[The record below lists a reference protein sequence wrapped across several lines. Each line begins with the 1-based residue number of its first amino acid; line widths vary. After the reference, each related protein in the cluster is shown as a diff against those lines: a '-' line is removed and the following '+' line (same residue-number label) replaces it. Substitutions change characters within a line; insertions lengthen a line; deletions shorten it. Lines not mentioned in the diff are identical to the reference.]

1 MRDPA
6 LASVYVDYFNETH
19 GMVRDTMRRFVNE
32 AVKPHIDA
40 WEEAGAF
47 PREIYPQAGQPG
59 LAEHRPSDRVWR
71 LGRQDVFLKVAAS
84 ELMRS
89 GSGGFVASL
98 GSLDIGLPPAGLAH
112 GLGGAQGTHRAAGA
126 RGREDHR
133 PGHHRAQ
140 RRLGC
145 GQPHPRG
152 ATATTTWSTAP
163 RPSSPRARADYYTVA
178 VRTGEAGFG
187 GVSLLLIEKGTPGFT
202 VGRKLKKMGWWA
214 SDTAELF
221 FQDCRVPAE
230 NLLGPE
236 NSGFFTI
243 MANFQAERLSLAIMA
258 YMTAQLALEQCLAY
272 VKERTTFGKPLS
284 KHQVIRHKLAEMA
297 TQVNVAREYT
307 YRCAA
312 RMQAGESA
320 IAEVSMAK
328 NFATSVSTMVT
339 DEAVQIFG
347 GMGYMRE
354 SLVERLYRDNRILSI
369 GGGTHEIMNEIISE
383 ATGVVTDMAMP
394 PLLSGLRVLD
404 LTRNLPGRLP
414 RACWPTW
421 APPSSRWSR
430 PRVTRRGR
438 WRRCSRRSTT
448 ARNAAASTSAAAPTS
463 TACAPGCRR
472 PTCCS
477 TASAPVCCRAWG
489 WMRPRCTR

>member
-1 MRDPA
+1 MRDPV

-40 WEEAGAF
+40 WEEAGGF
-47 PREIYPQAGQPG
+47 PREVYPQAGSLG
-59 LAEHRPSDRVWR
+59 L
-71 LGRQDVFLKVAAS
+71 LGIGHPVEFGGSGDEDVFLKVAAS
-84 ELMRS
+84 EELMRS

-98 GSLDIGLPPAGLAH
+98 GSLDIGLPPVWRMGSDALKARIVPQVLAGEKIAALAVTEPS
-112 GLGGAQGTHRAAGA
+112 GGSDVANLKTRAVRDGDHYVVNGA
-126 RGREDHR
+126 KTFITSGE
-133 PGHHRAQ
+133 
-140 RRLGC
+140 
-145 GQPHPRG
+145 
-152 ATATTTWSTAP
+152 
-163 RPSSPRARADYYTVA
+163 RADCYTVA

-221 FQDCRVPAE
+221 FQDCRVPAD

-369 GGGTHEIMNEIISE
+369 GGGTHEIMNEIISKQ
-383 ATGVVTDMAMP
+383 
-394 PLLSGLRVLD
+394 LGL
-404 LTRNLPGRLP
+404 
-414 RACWPTW
+414 
-421 APPSSRWSR
+421 
-430 PRVTRRGR
+430 
-438 WRRCSRRSTT
+438 
-448 ARNAAASTSAAAPTS
+448 
-463 TACAPGCRR
+463 
-472 PTCCS
+472 
-477 TASAPVCCRAWG
+477 
-489 WMRPRCTR
+489 

>member
-6 LASVYVDYFNETH
+6 LSGVYVSYFNETH

-32 AVKPHIDA
+32 AVKPHIDE
-40 WEEAGAF
+40 WEEAGGF
-47 PREIYPQAGQPG
+47 PREVYQQAGSLG
-59 LAEHRPSDRVWR
+59 L
-71 LGRQDVFLKVAAS
+71 LGIGHPTEFGGAGEQDVFLKVAAS
-84 ELMRS
+84 EELMRS

-98 GSLDIGLPPAGLAH
+98 GSLDIGLPPVWRTGSKALKQRIAPQVIAGEKIIALAITEPS
-112 GLGGAQGTHRAAGA
+112 GGSDVANLKTRAVRDG
-126 RGREDHR
+126 DHYVVN
-133 PGHHRAQ
+133 GSKTFITS
-140 RRLGC
+140 G
-145 GQPHPRG
+145 
-152 ATATTTWSTAP
+152 
-163 RPSSPRARADYYTVA
+163 ARADWYTVA

-187 GVSLLLIEKGTPGFT
+187 GVSLLLVEKDTPGFT
-202 VGRKLKKMGWWA
+202 VGRNLKKMGWWA

-221 FQDCRVPAE
+221 FQDCRVPAD

-243 MANFQAERLSLAIMA
+243 MANFQAERLSLAVMA

-272 VKERTTFGKPLS
+272 VKERVTFGKPLS

-297 TQVNVAREYT
+297 TQVDVAREYA

-328 NFATSVSTMVT
+328 NFATSVSSMVT

-369 GGGTHEIMNEIISE
+369 GGGTHEIMNEII
-383 ATGVVTDMAMP
+383 AKQ
-394 PLLSGLRVLD
+394 LGL
-404 LTRNLPGRLP
+404 
-414 RACWPTW
+414 
-421 APPSSRWSR
+421 
-430 PRVTRRGR
+430 
-438 WRRCSRRSTT
+438 
-448 ARNAAASTSAAAPTS
+448 
-463 TACAPGCRR
+463 
-472 PTCCS
+472 
-477 TASAPVCCRAWG
+477 
-489 WMRPRCTR
+489 

>member
-6 LASVYVDYFNETH
+6 LSSVYVSYFNETH

-32 AVKPHIDA
+32 AVKPHIDT
-40 WEEAGAF
+40 WEEAGGF
-47 PREIYPQAGQPG
+47 PREVYQQAGSLG
-59 LAEHRPSDRVWR
+59 L
-71 LGRQDVFLKVAAS
+71 LGIGHPTEFGGAGEQDVFLKVAAS
-84 ELMRS
+84 EELMRS

-98 GSLDIGLPPAGLAH
+98 GSLDIGLPPVWRTGSEALKVRIVPQVLAGEKIIALAITEPS
-112 GLGGAQGTHRAAGA
+112 GGSDVANLKTRAVRDG
-126 RGREDHR
+126 DHYVVN
-133 PGHHRAQ
+133 GSKTFITS
-140 RRLGC
+140 G
-145 GQPHPRG
+145 
-152 ATATTTWSTAP
+152 
-163 RPSSPRARADYYTVA
+163 ARADYYTVA

-187 GVSLLLIEKGTPGFT
+187 GVSLLLIEKDTPGFT
-202 VGRKLKKMGWWA
+202 VGRNLKKMGWWA

-221 FQDCRVPAE
+221 FQDCRVPAD

-243 MANFQAERLSLAIMA
+243 MANFQAERLSLAVMA

-297 TQVNVAREYT
+297 TQVDVAREYA

-328 NFATSVSTMVT
+328 NFATSVSSMVT

-347 GMGYMRE
+347 GMGFMRE

-369 GGGTHEIMNEIISE
+369 GGGTHEIMNEII
-383 ATGVVTDMAMP
+383 AKQ
-394 PLLSGLRVLD
+394 LGL
-404 LTRNLPGRLP
+404 
-414 RACWPTW
+414 
-421 APPSSRWSR
+421 
-430 PRVTRRGR
+430 
-438 WRRCSRRSTT
+438 
-448 ARNAAASTSAAAPTS
+448 
-463 TACAPGCRR
+463 
-472 PTCCS
+472 
-477 TASAPVCCRAWG
+477 
-489 WMRPRCTR
+489 